1 MAWEDTAQILR
12 DEAADSTQVVIK
24 LIKQRLKNIPKIQQE
39 LLQLETE
46 LTGGLKLKAA
56 EKKKLLKAKAV
67 GETTLYRLK
76 SDIGKEVDKLNRALG
91 ELLTAKGKEQ
101 YLLEGG
107 LFEKIFSQDAKG
119 SDLTKNLA
127 AFETKLSGYTDAIK
141 SGVKRFTVG
150 HHQHLATLRNLALES
165 SKNLNPKWWSQY
177 TTRLAELGYEIGDQ
191 GIIRLARHGHKN
203 LQKYKTGPMAGQLNI
218 DGFLKDLGITQDTP
232 GFKELYKASKEIMAH
247 AGGTGGYKIPLQFAH
262 LSVDE
267 AIEASEDILAIE
279 KARGQQGQLFTDL
292 IRNWNTRIKNRGGPV
307 TTSDIEELTR
317 LTKSIETVGQGKNR
331 ISLKD
336 FADQARVIE
345 KSWLDKITQR
355 RRDIGIE
362 NQSILGFIPKKAIST
377 VASSVNDLMNLP
389 GARPI
394 AAATTFA
401 AKTATKT
408 LAGGLDVLPG
418 ITGATGLV
426 SETDIAT
433 KTLHA
438 LDVGDAL
445 LSTAAWFPKAA
456 KHVGTP
462 LATLMVGKTVG
473 EIQEGGDRK
482 LREEVDEEHTGNIGG
497 SLIGRPL
504 GWRGF

>member
-1 MAWEDTAQILR
+1 MAWEDTAQILK
-12 DEAADSTQVVIK
+12 DEAADSTQAVIK
-24 LIKQRLKNIPKIQQE
+24 LIKQRLREIPNIKEQLTE
-39 LLQLETE
+39 AKEAFRLLPD
-46 LTGGLKLKAA
+46 GSRRKAA
-56 EKKKLLKAKAV
+56 DLKNLLKTQYPK
-67 GETTLYRLK
+67 LYRAGREIDGELK
-76 SDIGKEVDKLNRALG
+76 NLNRALG
-91 ELLTAKGKEQ
+91 ELLTAEGREK
-101 YLLEGG
+101 YLLEDG
-107 LFEKIFSQDAKG
+107 LFEDLFSGKW
-119 SDLTKNLA
+119 DLNDLDLSKRLA
-127 AFETKLSGYTDAIK
+127 AFEGKLSGYTDAIK

-150 HHQHLATLRNLALES
+150 HHQHLASLRELALES

-191 GIIRLARHGHKN
+191 GIVRLARQGHKI
-203 LQKYKTGPMAGQLNI
+203 LQAKKTGELNI
-218 DGFLKDLGITQDTP
+218 DGFLQDLGVTEKTP
-232 GFKELYKASKEIMAH
+232 GFKQLYEATKRIMAH

-279 KARGQQGQLFTDL
+279 KARSQQGNLFTDL
-292 IRNWNTRIKNRGGPV
+292 IRNWSTRIKNRGGPV

-362 NQSILGFIPKKAIST
+362 NQSILGFIPQKAIST

-389 GARPI
+389 GARPL
-394 AAATTFA
+394 AAATTFT

-408 LAGGLDVLPG
+408 FAGGLDILPG

-426 SETDIAT
+426 SEADAAT

-482 LREEVDEEHTGNIGG
+482 LRDVDEEHTGNIGG
-497 SLIGRPL
+497 SLIGRPI